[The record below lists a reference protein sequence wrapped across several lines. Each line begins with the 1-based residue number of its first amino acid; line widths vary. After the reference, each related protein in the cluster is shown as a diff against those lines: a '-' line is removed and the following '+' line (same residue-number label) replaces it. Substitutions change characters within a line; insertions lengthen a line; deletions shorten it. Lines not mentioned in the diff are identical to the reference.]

1 MTLKTLADDTVDEL
15 DRAFPDVSLSDEVRQ
30 KISRIVERTLIKAV
44 QQTTVAH
51 RNAATLGCGP
61 EADLAHKINEQL
73 ELSNVSLTANLS
85 ALR

>member
-1 MTLKTLADDTVDEL
+1 MTLKTLADETVDEL

-44 QQTTVAH
+44 EHTTSAH
-51 RNAATLGCGP
+51 RTATVIGCGP